1 MVDEFNISSI
11 DMISPTIYLDHN
23 ATTGLDKNVL
33 QAMLPFFTQHYQNP
47 GSSHLAG
54 LTVNEFTDDAYW
66 QVAGL
71 IGSKPDEVVFTSGA
85 TESVNLAVRGISNGE
100 RKHLITLCT
109 EHRAVLDTVKDHAR
123 KNNFTCAVLPV
134 QSSGLVDP
142 EMLEEAI
149 TDETLLVSIM
159 LVNNETGTVQ
169 DIRKISEMVHAKG
182 AFLLCDATQ
191 AVGKIPV
198 NVRELGIDLM
208 AFSAHKFYGPKG
220 VGGLYVSGS
229 IRKYLEAQITGG
241 GQQKNRRSGTL
252 NVPGIIGMGK
262 ACEMA
267 KKNMD
272 AHATSVQRLR
282 DNLEKELL
290 NIEGTSVNGSVQHR
304 IFNTSNMIFK
314 NVFSEQLIM
323 ALQHISVSS
332 GSACSSVTTEP
343 SHVLKG
349 LGLSDEDALCS
360 IRFSLG
366 KDNTQEEIDLAVKR
380 ISELVVQ
387 FRNG

>member
-1 MVDEFNISSI
+1 MNP
-11 DMISPTIYLDHN
+11 PTIYLDHN
-23 ATTGLDKNVL
+23 ATTRLDEEVL
-33 QAMLPFFTQHYQNP
+33 QAMLPFFTEHYQNP

-54 LTVNEFTDDAYW
+54 LTVNELVDNACW
-66 QVAGL
+66 QVADL
-71 IGSKPDEVVFTSGA
+71 IGSRPEDIIFTSGA
-85 TESVNLAVRGISNGE
+85 TESVNLAVRGISKGE
-100 RKHLITLCT
+100 RNHLVTLCT
-109 EHRAVLDTVKDHAR
+109 EHKAVLDTVKNHAE
-123 KNNFTCAVLPV
+123 KNNLVCSVLPV
-134 QSSGLVDP
+134 QSDGLVD
-142 EMLEEAI
+142 LEVLEDAM
-149 TDETLLVSIM
+149 TYETLLVSIM
-159 LVNNETGTVQ
+159 MVNNETGTVQ
-169 DIRKISEMVHAKG
+169 NIRKISEMVHAKG

-191 AVGKIPV
+191 AVGKILV

-229 IRKYLEAQITGG
+229 VKKYLEAQITGG

-252 NVPGIIGMGK
+252 NVPGIIGMAK
-262 ACEMA
+262 ACEIA
-267 KKNMD
+267 NKNM
-272 AHATSVQRLR
+272 AHDTAYVKSLR
-282 DNLEKELL
+282 NYLENELL
-290 NIEGTSVNGSVQHR
+290 KIEGTAVNGSVEHR
-304 IFNTSNMIFK
+304 IFNTSNIIFK

-366 KDNTQEEIDLAVKR
+366 KDNTKEEMDVVVRR
-380 ISELVVQ
+380 ISELVAQ
-387 FRNG
+387 LR

>member
-1 MVDEFNISSI
+1 MT
-11 DMISPTIYLDHN
+11 SPTIYFDHN
-23 ATTGLDKNVL
+23 ATTRLDENVL
-33 QAMLPFFTQHYQNP
+33 QAMLPFFTEHYQNP

-54 LTVNEFTDDAYW
+54 LTVNELIDNAYW
-66 QVAGL
+66 QVADL
-71 IGSKPDEVVFTSGA
+71 IGSQPDEIVFTSGA

-100 RKHLITLCT
+100 RNHLITFCT
-109 EHRAVLDTVKDHAR
+109 EHKAVLDTVKDHAR
-123 KNNFTCAVLPV
+123 THSLASSILPV
-134 QSSGLVDP
+134 ESNGLVDP
-142 EMLEEAI
+142 DVLEKAI
-149 TDETLLVSIM
+149 TDKTLLVSLM
-159 LVNNETGTVQ
+159 LVNNETGTIQ
-169 DIRKISEMVHAKG
+169 DIKRISKIIHAKG

-198 NVRELGIDLM
+198 NVQELGIDLM

-220 VGGLYVSGS
+220 VGVLYISRNVK
-229 IRKYLEAQITGG
+229 KYLKAQITGG

-252 NVPGIIGMGK
+252 NVPGIIGMAK

-272 AHATSVQRLR
+272 LDIAYVKALR
-282 DNLEKELL
+282 DDLEKDLL
-290 NIEGTSVNGSVQHR
+290 NIEGTSVNGSAEHR
-304 IFNTSNMIFK
+304 IFNTANMVFK
-314 NVFSEQLIM
+314 QVFSEQLIM
-323 ALQHISVSS
+323 ALQDISVSS

-366 KDNTQEEIDLAVKR
+366 KDNTQEEIKVAVKR
-380 ISELVVQ
+380 ISELVAQ
-387 FRNG
+387 FRKG

>member
-1 MVDEFNISSI
+1 MT
-11 DMISPTIYLDHN
+11 PLPIYLDHN
-23 ATTGLDKNVL
+23 ATTRLDENVL
-33 QAMLPFFTQHYQNP
+33 QAMLPFFTEHYQNP

-54 LTVNEFTDDAYW
+54 LTVNELIENACW
-66 QVAGL
+66 QVADL
-71 IGSKPDEVVFTSGA
+71 IGSRPDEIIFTSGA
-85 TESVNLAVRGISNGE
+85 TESVNLAIRGISNGE
-100 RKHLITLCT
+100 RNHFITLCT
-109 EHRAVLDTVKDHAR
+109 EHKAVLDTVKDHSE
-123 KNNFTCAVLPV
+123 KNNLPCSILPV
-134 QSSGLVDP
+134 QSDGLVDLKV
-142 EMLEEAI
+142 LEEAI
-149 TDETLLVSIM
+149 TDNTLLVSIM
-159 LVNNETGTVQ
+159 LVNNETGTIQ

-198 NVRELGIDLM
+198 SVQELGIDLM

-220 VGGLYVSGS
+220 VGGLFVSGS
-229 IRKYLEAQITGG
+229 VKKYLEAQITGG

-252 NVPGIIGMGK
+252 NVPGIIGMAK
-262 ACEMA
+262 ACEIA

-272 AHATSVQRLR
+272 HNAAYVKSLR
-282 DNLEKELL
+282 DYLENELL
-290 NIEGTSVNGSVQHR
+290 KIEGTSVNGSVEHR
-304 IFNTSNMIFK
+304 VFNTSNIIFK
-314 NVFSEQLIM
+314 NVFSEQLIV

-366 KDNTQEEIDLAVKR
+366 KDNTKEETDVVVRR
-380 ISELVVQ
+380 ISELVAQ
-387 FRNG
+387 FR